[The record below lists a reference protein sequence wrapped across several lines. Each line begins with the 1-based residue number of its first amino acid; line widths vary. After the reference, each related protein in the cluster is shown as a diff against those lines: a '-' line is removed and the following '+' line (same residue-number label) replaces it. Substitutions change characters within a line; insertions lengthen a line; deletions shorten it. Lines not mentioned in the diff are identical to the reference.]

1 MDKYVL
7 LFSAF
12 YFLNF
17 FFATLFNRVVALL
30 LLLAQVD
37 HCNEGLTFCIIFSN
51 YAIIFNIKFVKCFL
65 ILGQ

>member
-7 LFSAF
+7 LFSLF

-17 FFATLFNRVVALL
+17 FFAALFNRVVALL

-37 HCNEGLTFCIIFSN
+37 HCNEGLTFSIIFSN
-51 YAIIFNIKFVKCFL
+51 YAIIFNIKFVKSF
-65 ILGQ
+65 